1 METSRDKILGRLKA
15 AQDKRGETGTTAPDF
30 TSPIYHPL
38 KVSLAADFKTN
49 LELIGGEV
57 ILCATKAEVVQ
68 SIIKVASERNQNRLF
83 CIDPILQ
90 ELLNDRIEISSGD
103 REFQEMNIGL
113 TRCEFLVAHLGSVL
127 ISSAQISG
135 RRLNV
140 YPETHIVVANESQIT
155 DYLDAAL
162 EKIQEKY
169 KNKLPSLISNITGPS
184 RTADIEKTL
193 VMGMHGPKSLIVI
206 ISEESI

>member
-1 METSRDKILGRLKA
+1 MDTSRNKILARLKA
-15 AQDKRGETGTTAPDF
+15 AQDKRGEIELPSPDF

-38 KVSLAADFKTN
+38 NDSLVLEFKTN
-49 LELIGGEV
+49 LEMIGGQV
-57 ILCATKAEVVQ
+57 ILCQSKAEV
-68 SIIKVASERNQNRLF
+68 SERILSICSEKQQDHLF
-83 CIDPILQ
+83 CTNPELI
-90 ELLNDRIEISSGD
+90 ELLNGSITVNSGED
-103 REFQEMNIGL
+103 DFLNLNIGL
-113 TRCEFLVAHLGSVL
+113 TGCEFLVAHLGSVL
-127 ISSAQISG
+127 ISSQQISG

-140 YPETHIVVANESQIT
+140 FPETHIVVANESQLT
-155 DYLDAAL
+155 DYLDQAL
-162 EKIQEKY
+162 EKLQNKY